1 MQKKQ
6 KQLSNYPVWFDGTN
20 INERLL
26 QSRPIQMVLWTIPS
40 VRTYRKNGQINLV
53 RMYVVIQCKL
63 HIIYFSGWLSK

>member
-1 MQKKQ
+1 MGIYGVK
-6 KQLSNYPVWFDGTN
+6 
-20 INERLL
+20 LL
-26 QSRPIQMVLWTIPS
+26 QSRLYRWFMDDSS